1 MHLPTAEK
9 WNPNAFLSY
18 WQIYIVQALV
28 ACTQWRAIL
37 LVHVATLA
45 AEAASRPLTSESH
58 IENSVPLL
66 AIAGISS
73 ATCQLSNIA
82 LNLAWNRIS
91 CQLLCCRIK

>member
-9 WNPNAFLSY
+9 WNPNAFFPY

-45 AEAASRPLTSESH
+45 AETAS
-58 IENSVPLL
+58 
-66 AIAGISS
+66 
-73 ATCQLSNIA
+73 
-82 LNLAWNRIS
+82 
-91 CQLLCCRIK
+91 

>member
-1 MHLPTAEK
+1 MHFPTAKK
-9 WNPNAFLSY
+9 WNPNAFLLH
-18 WQIYIVQALV
+18 WQVYIVQASV

-37 LVHVATLA
+37 LVHVAALA

-73 ATCQLSNIA
+73 ATCQLSNIT
-82 LNLAWNRIS
+82 LNFA
-91 CQLLCCRIK
+91 